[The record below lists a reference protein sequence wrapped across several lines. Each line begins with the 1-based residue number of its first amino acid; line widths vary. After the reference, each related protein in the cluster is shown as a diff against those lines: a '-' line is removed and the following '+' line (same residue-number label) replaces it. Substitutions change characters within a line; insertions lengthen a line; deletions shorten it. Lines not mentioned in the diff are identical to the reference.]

1 MTTPDD
7 TLDADDTPDD
17 TIVTTFCRTVTTRD
31 TGSTNRAAPP
41 GIHGS
46 GRGESAGIDAVT
58 RRATT
63 SRCRRC
69 AGWQRVIA
77 AAIAVL
83 AIACGQGEEQGGR
96 SGAAPVAGAPPTAT
110 ATAETAIAEPP
121 VDDPSAPSARAAARY
136 YGGYLDEVL
145 GGDVGAARAAY
156 AAVVADGSAPPEIA
170 ARAALRLAEDEAES
184 GHRHIALD
192 LVARAAALGRDHRDL
207 LRWAERLQRR
217 LAAVRVHDIEVRGP
231 PAGTALEGVSAEAAE
246 LHARAEALLSA
257 YHARRLRPRL
267 EELGAGVRAKRAA
280 LDAAVRGY
288 RAITALGEPVATVAA
303 ELRIA
308 SLYYDL
314 SLSLTFDLPSEL
326 EAGAAA
332 ELRQSLR
339 ARALADRTRARAAYL
354 RALEAGRDGRAGP
367 AAAIWLE
374 AAEIG
379 LRSVEDLLRG
389 RE

>member
-7 TLDADDTPDD
+7 TRAPDD
-17 TIVTTFCRTVTTRD
+17 RIVTTFCRTVTTRD
-31 TGSTNRAAPP
+31 TGSTNRAAAP

-58 RRATT
+58 RSATT

-69 AGWQRVIA
+69 AGWPGLIPV
-77 AAIAVL
+77 AAIL
-83 AIACGQGEEQGGR
+83 AIGCGPGGEQ
-96 SGAAPVAGAPPTAT
+96 GAAPAGRATPAEASPVAT
-110 ATAETAIAEPP
+110 AASSIAEPA
-121 VDDPSAPSARAAARY
+121 VDEPAPPSARAAARY

-170 ARAALRLAEDEAES
+170 ARAALRLAEEEAEA

-267 EELGAGVRAKRAA
+267 EELRAGVRAKRAA

-339 ARALADRTRARAAYL
+339 ARALADRARARAAYL

-379 LRSVEDLLRG
+379 LRSVEDMLRG

>member
-7 TLDADDTPDD
+7 ILGEVSDDR
-17 TIVTTFCRTVTTRD
+17 IVTRFCRTVTTRD
-31 TGSTNRAAPP
+31 SAPTSRALPP
-41 GIHGS
+41 AIHGG

-58 RRATT
+58 RPAIT

-69 AGWQRVIA
+69 AGSARVIA
-77 AAIAVL
+77 VVAL
-83 AIACGQGEEQGGR
+83 AIGCGRGGEQ
-96 SGAAPVAGAPPTAT
+96 GAAPRSSGPVAAARSTDVAPTQPAMT
-110 ATAETAIAEPP
+110 ESP
-121 VDDPSAPSARAAARY
+121 VDGSTPPSARAAARY

-170 ARAALRLAEDEAES
+170 ARAALRLAEDEAEA

-192 LVARAAALGRDHRDL
+192 LVARAAALGRGHRDL

-231 PAGTALEGVSAEAAE
+231 PAGTALDGVSPQAAE

-332 ELRQSLR
+332 DLRQSLR
-339 ARALADRTRARAAYL
+339 ERALADRTRARAAYL